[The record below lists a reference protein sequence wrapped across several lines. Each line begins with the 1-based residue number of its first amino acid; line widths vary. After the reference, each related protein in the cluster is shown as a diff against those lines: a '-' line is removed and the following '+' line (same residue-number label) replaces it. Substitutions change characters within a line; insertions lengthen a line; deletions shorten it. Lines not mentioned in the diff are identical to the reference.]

1 MTSYVR
7 PCEQAARRRRAARAY
22 AWAAAEHDRDTNYLI
37 VHHMLERHPDLLREI
52 CETLTTGGRG

>member
-1 MTSYVR
+1 MTSFDR
-7 PCEQAARRRRAARAY
+7 PCLHAGAVRRAARAY
-22 AWAAAEHDRDTNYLI
+22 AWAAAEHDRDLNYLI

>member
-1 MTSYVR
+1 MTYVR

-22 AWAAAEHDRDTNYLI
+22 AWAAAEHDRDLNYLI
-37 VHHMLERHPDLLREI
+37 VHHHMLERHPDLLREI